1 MTLAGKIL
9 KHAIATKDKNLELIH
24 DQFKV
29 SPLYNRLLKYKRQS
43 ISSQTPEA
51 VDSEEISEDSEI
63 FKHGNLVNK
72 KPGEIIFIKEKWAIK
87 CSSWYLAN

>member
-1 MTLAGKIL
+1 MIREFSTIYVTLAGKIL

-51 VDSEEISEDSEI
+51 VDSEEISRILRSLSMEI
-63 FKHGNLVNK
+63 
-72 KPGEIIFIKEKWAIK
+72 
-87 CSSWYLAN
+87 